1 MSGGLSGAELGE
13 HRALAGWG
21 CRRGSSGVC
30 RPLPSAGQTEA
41 PQGRGIQ
48 GHHQWMSETVHQKN
62 FWGLCGTD
70 GHCLPGLRFMRVG
83 GSRAQKAQCRGGL
96 GIWGTGDSHSS
107 QHCRTG
113 FAHSSPMCPWGRWLH
128 QGPGIC
134 LRKAVG
140 DTGLPSTEGP
150 VRPCCLGPGISAQ
163 EPVTHGWR
171 PRLQARGLCPKG
183 GQGLCHPTQTGMDA
197 CP

>member
-62 FWGLCGTD
+62 FWGALR
-70 GHCLPGLRFMRVG
+70 HRWALPARPAFHA
-83 GSRAQKAQCRGGL
+83 SW
-96 GIWGTGDSHSS
+96 GIEG
-107 QHCRTG
+107 
-113 FAHSSPMCPWGRWLH
+113 
-128 QGPGIC
+128 
-134 LRKAVG
+134 
-140 DTGLPSTEGP
+140 TEGP
-150 VRPCCLGPGISAQ
+150 VQRWPGHLG
-163 EPVTHGWR
+163 H
-171 PRLQARGLCPKG
+171 RGLS
-183 GQGLCHPTQTGMDA
+183 L
-197 CP
+197 